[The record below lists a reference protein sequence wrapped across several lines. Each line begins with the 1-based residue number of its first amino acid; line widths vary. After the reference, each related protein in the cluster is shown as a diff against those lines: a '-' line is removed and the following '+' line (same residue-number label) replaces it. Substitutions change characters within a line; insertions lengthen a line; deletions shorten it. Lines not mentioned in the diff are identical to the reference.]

1 MACYIGGRRTG
12 VWAAKGNAVWTL
24 RTSKNIELI
33 ESVQCRAAQWIK
45 SPFDPL
51 ILLWTKPNSECIKNL
66 DDVPWNCKAIMLVL
80 CCFMLYLTILL
91 QLTQEKCHVNTDPF
105 FHCIYTI

>member
-1 MACYIGGRRTG
+1 MVCYIGGRRAE
-12 VWAAKGNAVWTL
+12 VWAAKGNVVWTL

-33 ESVQCRAAQWIK
+33 ESVQCRAAQLIK

-51 ILLWTKPNSECIKNL
+51 ILLWTKSSSECIKNL
-66 DDVPWNCKAIMLVL
+66 DDVPWNCKAIMFVL

-91 QLTQEKCHVNTDPF
+91 QLIFLIIINLMNF
-105 FHCIYTI
+105 LLITIL